1 MKRPGP
7 RPPWRVAVI
16 AFALTILVGAVV
28 GAIVIESRPSGGMTP
43 FERGEALGNALGMLA
58 FVVAA
63 VAYVIAWRRQQ
74 KSSDR

>member
-7 RPPWRVAVI
+7 RPPWRVALI
-16 AFALTILVGAVV
+16 AFGLTILIGVV
-28 GAIVIESRPSGGMTP
+28 IGAIVIESRPSGNMSA

-63 VAYVIAWRRQQ
+63 AAYVIAWRRQQ

>member
-28 GAIVIESRPSGGMTP
+28 GAIVIESRPRRGMTP
-43 FERGEALGNALGMLA
+43 FERGEALGNALAM
-58 FVVAA
+58 VALIVA
-63 VAYVIAWRRQQ
+63 CLAYVIAWGRQR
-74 KSSDR
+74 KSNER